1 MDFAANAAKWQNT
14 TWWNGDGDGE
24 GRQTDS
30 EQGTVEDDQC
40 NAKINDQ
47 SCYVDQC
54 CDERR
59 EEVAGSI
66 PSPLRMKGSIEPV
79 IVPQRTIPS
88 SEQETVR
95 PTSIQCS
102 P

>member
-14 TWWNGDGDGE
+14 MWWNGDGDGE

-47 SCYVDQC
+47 SCYVD
-54 CDERR
+54 
-59 EEVAGSI
+59 
-66 PSPLRMKGSIEPV
+66 
-79 IVPQRTIPS
+79 
-88 SEQETVR
+88 
-95 PTSIQCS
+95 
-102 P
+102 